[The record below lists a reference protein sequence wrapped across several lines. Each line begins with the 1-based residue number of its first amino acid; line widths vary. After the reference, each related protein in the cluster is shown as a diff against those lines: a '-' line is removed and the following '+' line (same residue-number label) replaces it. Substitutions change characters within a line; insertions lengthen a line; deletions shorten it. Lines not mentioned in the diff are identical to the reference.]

1 MERLQNYAWPGNIR
15 ELENVIER
23 AVINAPDAILRV
35 ELPEAA
41 MLVRNENKSLE
52 EIEREHI
59 LRILEKTGWKI
70 AGPGGAAEIL
80 GINPSPL
87 RSRIQKLG
95 IAKPWVAP
103 DSLNVLGNKEER
115 DSRQWEEFFLTHRSH
130 SVDIH
135 PIKKNKHL
143 PGL

>member
-35 ELPEAA
+35 ELPEVA
-41 MLVRNENKSLE
+41 MLVRNENKFLE

-80 GINPSPL
+80 GINPSTL

-95 IAKPWVAP
+95 IAKPWV
-103 DSLNVLGNKEER
+103 R
-115 DSRQWEEFFLTHRSH
+115 TR
-130 SVDIH
+130 
-135 PIKKNKHL
+135 
-143 PGL
+143 